1 MDYTKNS
8 QIDKLMELK
17 QLYEQGIL
25 TKEEMEV
32 EKQKILNNSTSKKP
46 ERSVQDP
53 EPRIEP
59 VVSPVSQVV
68 EEDGIYEEDEKQ
80 SFFDKYK
87 AFIIGGIALVLV
99 IAGIAFVPK
108 IISNANDIPISDVS
122 IEEIGEPVALKG
134 KINNKIGFSMQL
146 QCTGNEVNG
155 TEHYDSQKSE
165 AIVTIKGTIAEGH
178 MILHEYDNGLESGK
192 FEGSFDN
199 VTFTGTFT
207 NSKGKAM
214 PFTARVLSVEDLA
227 KEEDAIKTI
236 GEKGT
241 ILANVDGKI
250 YFMAKSNPDQRY
262 DAEGEGCG
270 KLSIY
275 TIADGSTTHVNIHIP
290 SGEPYS
296 IEDYKYQDMKITFI
310 LYDVGRN
317 GFGVGN
323 YCTEVSQY
331 NIKTGQWKDI
341 AEGCAKAEFTDNNK
355 KIKITTAIVINSEA
369 ESACDYKYEYTDEI
383 IDL

>member
-1 MDYTKNS
+1 MAKSN
-8 QIDKLMELK
+8 IDKLMELK

-59 VVSPVSQVV
+59 VVSPASQVV
-68 EEDGIYEEDEKQ
+68 EEDSIYEEDEEQ

-87 AFIIGGIALVLV
+87 AYIVGGIALVLV

-108 IISNANDIPISDVS
+108 IISHSNDIPISDVS

-165 AIVTIKGTIAEGH
+165 ATVTIKGTIAEGH

-207 NSKGKAM
+207 NSKGKVM
-214 PFTARVLSVEDLA
+214 PFTARVLSEEYIT
-227 KEEDAIKTI
+227 KEEDAIKAI
-236 GEKGT
+236 GERGT
-241 ILANVDGKI
+241 ILANIDGII
-250 YFMAKSNPDQRY
+250 YYLEKAKPDQSY

-275 TIADGSTTHVNIHIP
+275 NIADGLTTYECIHIP
-290 SGEPYS
+290 SGESYL
-296 IEDYKYQDMKITFI
+296 IKDFKYRDMKITFI
-310 LYDVGRN
+310 LYDSTRN
-317 GFGVGN
+317 GYGVGN

-331 NIKTGQWKDI
+331 NIKTGQWKDV
-341 AEGCAKAEFTDNNK
+341 AEGCAKAEFIDNNR
-355 KIKITTAIVINSEA
+355 KIKITTATLINSEA
-369 ESACDYKYEYTDEI
+369 EYACDYKYEYTDEI
-383 IDL
+383 FNL

>member
-25 TKEEMEV
+25 TKEEMET

-53 EPRIEP
+53 EPRIES
-59 VVSPVSQVV
+59 VVSPASQVV
-68 EEDGIYEEDEKQ
+68 EEDSIYEEDEEQ

-87 AFIIGGIALVLV
+87 AYIVGGIALVLV

-108 IISNANDIPISDVS
+108 IISHSNDIPISDVS

-165 AIVTIKGTIAEGH
+165 ATVTIKGTIAEGH
-178 MILHEYDNGLESGK
+178 MILHEYDNGQESGK

-331 NIKTGQWKDI
+331 NIKTGQWKDV
-341 AEGCAKAEFTDNNK
+341 AEGCAKAEFVDNNR
-355 KIKITTAIVINSEA
+355 KIKITTATLINPEA
-369 ESACDYKYEYTDEI
+369 EYAYEYKYEYTDEI
-383 IDL
+383 INL